1 MLHSKLLDFI
11 RKQFSDNFGF
21 IPLHEPIFDGNE
33 KKYLS
38 DCIDSTFVSSVGKFV
53 DEFESE
59 ISKFTGSPYA
69 VACVNGTAAL
79 HVALTLFGV
88 EENDEV
94 ITQPLTFIATANAIR
109 YCGAK
114 PIFVDISNENLGLC
128 PNKLKSYL
136 ALNTEWD
143 GLNVINKKTG
153 AKIKAVVP
161 MHTFGLACDIE
172 EIKEICSA
180 YNLTLIEDAAEALG
194 SYYKE
199 KHLGTFGDAGIISFN
214 GNKTITTGGG
224 GAILFKDK
232 NLADSCRHLIT
243 QAKIPHK
250 YEYEHD
256 RVGFNYRMPNLNAA
270 LGLAQLENIESILKS
285 KRLLANAYKNFLKDS
300 NVKFV
305 VEKKNSKSNYWF
317 STILFE
323 NAYDRTDFLELAYEK
338 NVMCRPVWKSINEN
352 EMYKNHEIFELK
364 NSNDLINRLVNIPSG
379 PKNNFYGKG

>member
-1 MLHSKLLDFI
+1 MLHSKFLDFI
-11 RKQFSDNFGF
+11 REQFSDNLGF
-21 IPLHEPIFDGNE
+21 ISLHEPIFDGNE
-33 KKYLS
+33 KQYLN

-53 DEFESE
+53 DDFEDAIAKMTNSE
-59 ISKFTGSPYA
+59 HAI
-69 VACVNGTAAL
+69 ACMNGTSALHAAL
-79 HVALTLFGV
+79 TIFGV

-114 PIFVDISNENLGLC
+114 PILVDISKDTLGLC
-128 PNKLKSYL
+128 PQKLKSFL
-136 ALNTEWD
+136 VSNTEWN

-172 EIKEICSA
+172 EIRSICDA

-194 SYYKE
+194 SYHKG

-224 GAILFKDK
+224 GVILFKNK
-232 NLADSCRHLIT
+232 KLADSCRHLIT
-243 QAKIPHK
+243 QAKKPHK
-250 YEYEHD
+250 YEYQHD
-256 RVGFNYRMPNLNAA
+256 IVGYNYRMPNLNAA

-285 KRLLANAYKNFLKDS
+285 KRMLSNAYKTFLKDS
-300 NVKFV
+300 NIKFIS
-305 VEKKNSKSNYWF
+305 EKENSKSNYWF

-323 NAYDRTDFLELAYEK
+323 SKSDRTDFIELAYEK
-338 NVMCRPVWKSINEN
+338 NIMCRPVWRAINEN
-352 EMYKNHEIFELK
+352 DMYKNCEVFNLK
-364 NSNDLINRLVNIPSG
+364 NSDDLINRLVNIPSG
-379 PKNNFYGKG
+379 PNNNFYKKC

>member
-1 MLHSKLLDFI
+1 MLHNKLLDFI
-11 RKQFSDNFGF
+11 KDQFSDNLGF

-33 KKYLS
+33 KQYLN

-53 DEFESE
+53 DDFESE

-79 HVALTLFGV
+79 HAALILFGI

-94 ITQPLTFIATANAIR
+94 ITQSLTFIATANAIR

-114 PIFVDISNENLGLC
+114 PILIDVSRETLGLC
-128 PNKLKSYL
+128 PQKLKSFL
-136 ALNTEWD
+136 TLRTEWN
-143 GLNVINKKTG
+143 GRNVINKKTG

-161 MHTFGLACDIE
+161 MHTFGLASEIE
-172 EIKEICSA
+172 EIRSICET

-194 SYYKE
+194 SYYKG

-224 GAILFKDK
+224 GVILFKDK
-232 NLADSCRHLIT
+232 KLADSYRHMIT

-256 RVGFNYRMPNLNAA
+256 RVGYNYRMPNLNAA
-270 LGLAQLENIESILKS
+270 LGLAQLENLEPILKS
-285 KRLLANAYKNFLKDS
+285 KRMLANSYQSFLKDS
-300 NVKFV
+300 KIKFI
-305 VEKKNSKSNYWF
+305 VEMENSKSNYWF
-317 STILFE
+317 STIFFE
-323 NAYDRTDFLELAYEK
+323 NAQDRTDFLELAYEK
-338 NVMCRPVWKSINEN
+338 NVMCRPVWKAINEN
-352 EMYKNHEIFELK
+352 DMYKNCEVFELK
-364 NSNDLINRLVNIPSG
+364 NSKDLINRLVNIPSG
-379 PKNNFYGKG
+379 PKNNFYGK